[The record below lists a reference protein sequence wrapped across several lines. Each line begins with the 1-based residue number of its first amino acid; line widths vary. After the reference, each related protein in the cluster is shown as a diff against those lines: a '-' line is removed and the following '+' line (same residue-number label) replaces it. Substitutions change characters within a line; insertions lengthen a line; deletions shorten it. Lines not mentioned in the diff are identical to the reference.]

1 MVVVIVNQHFL
12 LLLLLITILAIRE
25 RTVASPH
32 TKIYGREVG
41 GVVNY
46 VLATPT

>member
-1 MVVVIVNQHFL
+1 MPVNL
-12 LLLLLITILAIRE
+12 LSHPYIYPEQYGDYKLRE

-32 TKIYGREVG
+32 TRIYGREVG
-41 GVVNY
+41 GVANY